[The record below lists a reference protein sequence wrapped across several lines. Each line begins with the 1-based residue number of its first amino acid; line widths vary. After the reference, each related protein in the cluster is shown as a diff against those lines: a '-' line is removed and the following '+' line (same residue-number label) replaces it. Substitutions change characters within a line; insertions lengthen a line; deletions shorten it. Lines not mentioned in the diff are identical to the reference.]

1 MARLTYRRVLNVCI
15 LNLKGSQSS
24 YGGPANQQLSGGY
37 GGGYGGQSSMS
48 GYGKSIYSV
57 FFKWAAF
64 CGLAGHKVL
73 ELKGNYKWGG
83 VSPETE

>member
-1 MARLTYRRVLNVCI
+1 
-15 LNLKGSQSS
+15 
-24 YGGPANQQLSGGY
+24 
-37 GGGYGGQSSMS
+37 MS